1 MSRLRPATLVLVAG
15 FWTGL
20 VIGPGVGFGAE
31 TAARAA
37 GIADVFDGIYW
48 GESSSE
54 LLARFGS
61 RATAL
66 ALPID
71 FGDSYAQI
79 VLRSVVIGGV
89 PLVGFFQMDKTTHG
103 LRRIQLERQRHGVSP
118 PVFRAIVG
126 ALEAAWGAPDLMCG
140 IAPGPAGG
148 YQKAAERV
156 WRRDGLVIRAIFRD
170 TTIEA
175 FEGCLAGDPSGDPLL
190 AGPCGLTGQILV
202 RISPSGPPRADT
214 ASCTAPAHPTPSPPR
229 KRGSRGAPQ
238 WLPWVPAFAGM
249 TD

>member
-1 MSRLRPATLVLVAG
+1 MSRTRPATLVLIAG
-15 FWTGL
+15 FWIGL
-20 VIGPGVGFGAE
+20 VIGPGVGLGAE
-31 TAARAA
+31 PVAHEA
-37 GIADVFDGIYW
+37 GIADILEGTHW
-48 GESSSE
+48 GEPSSA

-66 ALPID
+66 AQPID

-89 PLVGFFQMDKTTHG
+89 SLVGFFQMDKTTHG

-126 ALEAAWGAPDLMCG
+126 ALGAAWGAPDMMCG

-148 YQKAAERV
+148 YQRAAERV
-156 WRRDGLVIRAIFRD
+156 WQRDGLVIRAIFRD

-175 FEGCLAGDPSGDPLL
+175 FEGCLASDPNGDPRGDLL
-190 AGPCGLTGQILV
+190 MAGPCGLTGQILV
-202 RISPSGPPRADT
+202 RISPAGPPGADT
-214 ASCTAPAHPTPSPPR
+214 ASCPAPAR
-229 KRGSRGAPQ
+229 AR
-238 WLPWVPAFAGM
+238 
-249 TD
+249 